1 MDSGNKGHARWIYE
15 NLRKR
20 REETGSDPNHFSH
33 YVHKDGFFQKDRQ
46 DLLIHILRSGSS
58 REKGY
63 FSSMISSPFMCFLE
77 KQGEVTE
84 AREQLMQEKGA
95 YQVIKLCVLSL

>member
-1 MDSGNKGHARWIYE
+1 
-15 NLRKR
+15 
-20 REETGSDPNHFSH
+20 
-33 YVHKDGFFQKDRQ
+33 
-46 DLLIHILRSGSS
+46 
-58 REKGY
+58 
-63 FSSMISSPFMCFLE
+63 MCFLE